1 MAERQYMNRVKLELL
16 YHDEFY
22 LQSGTVPVSQYM
34 YRVNCLVILIFAA
47 VYTTIKSTNQNNMMV
62 NGMTSSKFESVY
74 MSF

>member
-1 MAERQYMNRVKLELL
+1 MAER
-16 YHDEFY
+16 
-22 LQSGTVPVSQYM
+22 QYM